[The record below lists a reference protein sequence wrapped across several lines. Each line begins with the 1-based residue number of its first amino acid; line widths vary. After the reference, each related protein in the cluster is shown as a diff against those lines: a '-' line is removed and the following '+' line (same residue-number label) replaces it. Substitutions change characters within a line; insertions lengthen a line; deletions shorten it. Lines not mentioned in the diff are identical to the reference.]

1 MTEPEK
7 YPLLGLDRLRM
18 GTDGAGVTTLVAG
31 KGCPLACKWCINA
44 QVLQKEPRLVSPQ
57 ELFALL
63 KRDDLYFRATGG
75 GVSFGGGES
84 LLHARFIRAF
94 RQICGENWRIYA
106 ETSLHV
112 PKENLEIA
120 ASCVDEFIVDI
131 KDTDEEIYHRYT
143 GGNGEIVCQN
153 LEFLL
158 KAVSPERIWVR
169 VPLIPE
175 FNTPAQQKRSVEILK
190 SMGLTK
196 IESFSYINPRVLG

>member
-1 MTEPEK
+1 MDEPR
-7 YPLLGLDRLRM
+7 YPLLTFDRLRM
-18 GTDGAGVTTLVAG
+18 GTDGAGITTLVAG

-44 QVLQKEPRLVSPQ
+44 QILQKEPRRVSPR
-57 ELFALL
+57 ELYALL

-112 PKENLEIA
+112 PKENVELA

-131 KDTDEEIYHRYT
+131 KDMDEEIYHRYT
-143 GGNGEIVCQN
+143 GGGGGLVGQN

-158 KAVSPERIWVR
+158 KTVGPERIWVR

-175 FNTPAQQKRSVEILK
+175 FNTPAHQKHSVEILK
-190 SMGLTK
+190 AMGLTQ
-196 IESFSYINPRVLG
+196 IEVFSYRKPPIPR